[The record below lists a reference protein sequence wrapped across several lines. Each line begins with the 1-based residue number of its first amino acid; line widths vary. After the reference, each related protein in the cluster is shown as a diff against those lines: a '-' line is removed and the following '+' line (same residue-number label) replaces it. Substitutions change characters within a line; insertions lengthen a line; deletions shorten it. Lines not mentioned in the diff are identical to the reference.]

1 MITEKDAKVGQRV
14 RWRDS
19 DTGEIRYGTIIEVL
33 DNIEVIIDYDV
44 GSKGLTFVGNT
55 LSNVS
60 PV

>member
-1 MITEKDAKVGQRV
+1 
-14 RWRDS
+14 
-19 DTGEIRYGTIIEVL
+19 VL
-33 DNIEVIIDYDV
+33 DNIEVIIDYDD